1 MLVYVSIIEWVWN
14 IGEVSRWCSN
24 DLLEKERR
32 QRGEP
37 FTSTQISNVIIG
49 VVSNLTSAT
58 KSNNISLYTECQ
70 TLPHFVISHDII
82 DCLVSLSSGVRA
94 VTALQLLTPSLT
106 SPSHLSDSEQWAVN
120 IKPWGKFSF
129 IFPVFWID
137 FLIIALAQLVLGI
150 NFAKTLNHCIQSW
163 LLYQYSRNHLGNLS
177 DIRCYQ
183 GSGIIRQAGHRF
195 PPVKTE
201 TWILASIG
209 HHK

>member
-49 VVSNLTSAT
+49 VVSNLTLAT
-58 KSNNISLYTECQ
+58 KSNNISLTQNVRHYLISSFHMISSIVLSPSPLESGPS
-70 TLPHFVISHDII
+70 LPE
-82 DCLVSLSSGVRA
+82 
-94 VTALQLLTPSLT
+94 LLTPSLT

-129 IFPVFWID
+129 LFPVFWID

>member
-1 MLVYVSIIEWVWN
+1 MSDITSFRHFTWYHRLS
-14 IGEVSRWCSN
+14 CLP
-24 DLLEKERR
+24 LLSPLES
-32 QRGEP
+32 GP
-37 FTSTQISNVIIG
+37 
-49 VVSNLTSAT
+49 
-58 KSNNISLYTECQ
+58 SLPE
-70 TLPHFVISHDII
+70 
-82 DCLVSLSSGVRA
+82 
-94 VTALQLLTPSLT
+94 LLTPSLT
-106 SPSHLSDSEQWAVN
+106 SPSHLSDSEQQWAVN
-120 IKPWGKFSF
+120 IKPWRKFSF
-129 IFPVFWID
+129 LFPVFWID

-209 HHK
+209 HHN

>member
-1 MLVYVSIIEWVWN
+1 MSDITSFRHFTWYHRLSCLPLLSSPGRHCPSYSLPPLLVPV
-14 IGEVSRWCSN
+14 
-24 DLLEKERR
+24 
-32 QRGEP
+32 
-37 FTSTQISNVIIG
+37 T
-49 VVSNLTSAT
+49 
-58 KSNNISLYTECQ
+58 CQ
-70 TLPHFVISHDII
+70 T
-82 DCLVSLSSGVRA
+82 VS
-94 VTALQLLTPSLT
+94 
-106 SPSHLSDSEQWAVN
+106 SEQWAVSSVRQWAVSSQHKTMRK
-120 IKPWGKFSF
+120 IKFL
-129 IFPVFWID
+129 FPVFWID

>member
-1 MLVYVSIIEWVWN
+1 MIYW
-14 IGEVSRWCSN
+14 R
-24 DLLEKERR
+24 K
-32 QRGEP
+32 RGAREESP
-37 FTSTQISNVIIG
+37 STQISNVIIG
-49 VVSNLTSAT
+49 VVSNLTLAT
-58 KSNNISLYTECQ
+58 KSNNISLTQNVRHYLISSFHMISSIVLSPSPLESGPS
-70 TLPHFVISHDII
+70 LPE
-82 DCLVSLSSGVRA
+82 
-94 VTALQLLTPSLT
+94 LLTPSLT

-129 IFPVFWID
+129 LFPVFWID

>member
-1 MLVYVSIIEWVWN
+1 MSDITSFRHFTWYHRLS
-14 IGEVSRWCSN
+14 CLP
-24 DLLEKERR
+24 LLSPLES
-32 QRGEP
+32 GP
-37 FTSTQISNVIIG
+37 
-49 VVSNLTSAT
+49 
-58 KSNNISLYTECQ
+58 SLPE
-70 TLPHFVISHDII
+70 
-82 DCLVSLSSGVRA
+82 
-94 VTALQLLTPSLT
+94 LLTPSLT

-120 IKPWGKFSF
+120 IKPWRKFSF
-129 IFPVFWID
+129 LFPVFWID